1 MTDGLLGKG
10 GVTGAVMVVGGGI
23 AGIQS
28 SLDLVEAGY
37 KVYLVE
43 NKSAIGGHMAQ
54 LDKTFPTNDCAMC
67 IVSPKLVD
75 CGRHRNIELL
85 TGSEV
90 MGVRGEAGNFTV
102 RVRTRPRYVD
112 LDKCTGC
119 GDCAG
124 VCPVIV
130 PIGMGGDFDEG
141 LADQRAAY
149 KLYPQ
154 AVPNAYA
161 IEKLGIA
168 PCRDACP
175 AGQRAQ
181 GYIALIRE
189 GRYED
194 ALRVIKE
201 DNPFPG
207 ICGRICNHRCEDACN
222 RGKLDEPVNIR
233 ALKRVVTDKVYA
245 QPRVAPEPVER
256 KYEER
261 VAIIGA
267 GPCGLTAA
275 QDLCKLG
282 YVTTVFET
290 LPVAGGMLRVGVPEY
305 RLPAWIVDREVQDI
319 VDLGVELRLNTTVDN
334 LDDVFAEGFD
344 AVLIAVGAHEG
355 VRLPIPG
362 ADLEGVL
369 INTTFLRDVRLDN
382 PPELGER
389 VTVIGAGDVAMDV
402 ARTAVR
408 MGSEVHLYYRRTR
421 EEATA
426 GEEEM
431 RHAEEEGVVF
441 HWQSTPVEVVA
452 LPQSPR
458 PPSVPPNFGGAC
470 GGGERGGRMGGIRCV
485 RTEQGAPDETGR
497 RRPVP
502 IPGSEYFVPCDNV
515 IFSVGQRA
523 GLAFIPESAGVG
535 VTRQQTIA
543 INPNTLAATRPG
555 VFAAGDATT
564 GTSFVI
570 EAVASGHQAAESIH
584 RYLRGEELEPPP
596 KPELP
601 VVELTQAEIEEQV
614 AAASLTGGVHIQPRV
629 PMDELPV
636 EQRTST
642 FEEVVAGY
650 TDEQAQE
657 EAARCL
663 ACGICSECLSCVYT
677 CQADAINHDML
688 EQVQD
693 IEVGAVVLAPG
704 YETYQAERSV
714 EYGWGRFP
722 NVVTALQFERL
733 LSASGPTYGH
743 VQRPSDGQP
752 PKKIAFLQCV
762 GSRDQTHDYCSAV
775 CCMYATK
782 EAIMAIEHEPD
793 TEVHVFMMDMRAFS
807 KGYLE
812 YYRRA
817 QERYGIQYIRSR
829 ISYVREDPQ
838 THNLILRYVA
848 EQGSV
853 GAGECGRGRGYAG
866 GKQEAEEQSESPT
879 SNLQPPISNLQS
891 PIREEEFDLVVL
903 SVGMEISEGVR
914 ELGRRLSV
922 ELDEYGFC
930 RTLPFQPLQTS
941 RPGIFAVG
949 PFREP
954 KDIPE
959 SVIEASGAAAV
970 AGLIVSPARWTCTQ
984 DVVYP
989 PERVS
994 EDTRDVAEEEP
1005 RVGVFVCHCG
1015 SNIGGFLDVP
1025 AVAEYAASLPGV
1037 AHAEHNLYTC
1047 SQDSIQRITEQTRE
1061 LGLNR
1066 VVVASCTPLTH
1077 EPLFQD
1083 SVRQAGLNPGM
1094 FQMANIRN
1102 QCSWVHSDQW
1112 EAATEKAK
1120 DLVRMAVAKA
1130 LRLEPLYKTEVEV
1143 QKAVLVVGGGV
1154 AGMTAA
1160 LTLAD
1165 QGFPV
1170 HLVERTE
1177 QLGGNLRNIKTLV
1190 NWETG
1195 RLGEGERGRE
1205 GEGETGEQAEKPT
1218 TNLPTYQSTNLPT
1231 YQSTNLVWRDPQ
1243 AFLQQL
1249 IERVEGH
1256 PQITVHL
1263 QGEYLES
1270 SGFVG
1275 NFTSRLRGPDGE
1287 GEVRHGATIVATGG
1301 VEYRGPEYGYG
1312 TDPRI
1317 VTQQEFEALLA
1328 GRENLQ
1334 SPISNLQSP
1343 TSNLQPSISNL
1354 QSVVM
1359 ILCVGPAERYCSRIC
1374 CTTAMK
1380 NVLALKRL
1388 NPQAQITVLY
1398 HDMRTYGFKERLYD
1412 EARRQ
1417 GVVFVQYNFD
1427 RKPDVRTSSPSPPEL
1442 GGTEGGRGYAGGLQ
1456 VAVWESGLGQE
1467 LVLEPDLVVLSMPV
1481 VPPEGTDELAT
1492 RLKVP
1497 VDMDGFFLEAHVKL
1511 RPVDFSSDG
1520 LFVAGMAHY
1529 PKFLDETIV
1538 QAQAAAARAMTIVGR
1553 DVLEVGG
1560 IVAQVDVDKCVAC
1573 LTCVRICPYNVPQ
1586 IQAEFS
1592 GVGGIVGAAYI
1603 EPAQCHGC
1611 GICASECPAKAI
1623 QLLRY
1628 RDEQVEAEIAALMV
1642 PEVVGEQ
1649 YLCST

>member
-1 MTDGLLGKG
+1 MAHDDAVCRVDRTVGS
-10 GVTGAVMVVGGGI
+10 VMVVGGGI
-23 AGIQS
+23 AGIQA
-28 SLDLVEAGY
+28 SLDLAETGY

-43 NKSAIGGHMAQ
+43 HKSAIGGHMAQ

-85 TGSEV
+85 TGSDILGIQGEV
-90 MGVRGEAGNFTV
+90 GDFTV
-102 RVRTRPRYVD
+102 QVRTRPRYINID
-112 LDKCTGC
+112 TCTGC
-119 GDCAG
+119 GDCADA
-124 VCPVIV
+124 CPVIV
-130 PIGMGGDFDEG
+130 PPTALGGGSGGFDEG

-161 IEKLGIA
+161 IKKRGIA

-181 GYIALIRE
+181 GYIALIHE

-194 ALRVIKE
+194 AMRVIKE

-222 RGKLDEPVNIR
+222 RGKLDEPINIR
-233 ALKRVVTDKVYA
+233 ALKRFVTDKVYA
-245 QPRVAPEPVER
+245 QPRMAPERVER
-256 KYEER
+256 RYEER

-282 YVTTVFET
+282 YGVTVFEA

-305 RLPAWIVDREVQDI
+305 RLPSWIVDREVQDI
-319 VDLGVELRLNTTVDN
+319 VDLGVELRLNTRVDS
-334 LDDVFAEGFD
+334 LDALFAEGFD
-344 AVLIAVGAHEG
+344 AVLVAVGAHEG
-355 VRLPIPG
+355 IRLPIPG
-362 ADLEGVL
+362 ADLGGVL
-369 INTTFLRDVRLDN
+369 LNTTFLRDVRLAQSEPGRA

-389 VTVIGAGDVAMDV
+389 VAVIGAGDVAMDV

-408 MGSEVHLYYRRTR
+408 LGSEVHVYYRRTR

-426 GEEEM
+426 DREEM

-441 HWQSTPVEVVA
+441 HWQVTPVEV
-452 LPQSPR
+452 L
-458 PPSVPPNFGGAC
+458 GDGD
-470 GGGERGGRMGGIRCV
+470 GTLRGLRCV
-485 RTEQGAPDETGR
+485 RTEQGLPDETGR

-502 IPGSEYFVPCDNV
+502 IPGSEHFVSCDNV

-535 VTRQQTIA
+535 ITRQQTIA

-555 VFAAGDATT
+555 VFAAGDVTT
-564 GTSFVI
+564 GTAFVI
-570 EAVASGHQAAESIH
+570 EAVASGHGAAESIE
-584 RYLRGEELEPPP
+584 RYLRGEDLEPPP
-596 KPELP
+596 EPDLP
-601 VVELTQAEIEEQV
+601 VVELTRAEIDERVTRGEVEVQN
-614 AAASLTGGVHIQPRV
+614 RV
-629 PMDELPV
+629 PMDERAV
-636 EQRTST
+636 GERVSS

-650 TDEQAQE
+650 TDEQAQA

-663 ACGICSECLSCVYT
+663 ACGICSECLSCVYA
-677 CQADAINHDML
+677 CQADAIDHDMVERL
-688 EQVQD
+688 RD

-704 YETYQAERSV
+704 YEAYPAERAV

-722 NVVTALQFERL
+722 NVVTGLQFERL
-733 LSASGPTYGH
+733 LSASGPTLGH
-743 VQRPSDGQP
+743 VQRISDGHT
-752 PKKIAFLQCV
+752 PKKVAFLQCV
-762 GSRDQTHDYCSAV
+762 GSRDQTHDYCSSV

-793 TEVHVFMMDMRAFS
+793 TQVTVFMMDMRAFS
-807 KGYLE
+807 KGYEE

-817 QERYGIQYIRSR
+817 RERYGIRYVRSR
-829 ISYVREDPQ
+829 ISYVREDPR
-838 THNLILRYVA
+838 THNLVLRYVDNQEAA
-848 EQGSV
+848 EQT
-853 GAGECGRGRGYAG
+853 
-866 GKQEAEEQSESPT
+866 QSAIRNPRSR
-879 SNLQPPISNLQS
+879 
-891 PIREEEFDLVVL
+891 IREEEFDLVVL

-914 ELGRRLSV
+914 ELGRRLGV
-922 ELDEYGFC
+922 ELDEHGFC
-930 RTLPFQPLQTS
+930 RTQPFQRYAAATAVVSPLETS
-941 RPGIFAVG
+941 QPGIFAIG

-959 SVIEASGAAAV
+959 SVVEASGAAAA
-970 AGLIVSPARWTCTQ
+970 AGAVLAPARWTRTEK
-984 DVVYP
+984 VVYP
-989 PERVS
+989 PER
-994 EDTRDVAEEEP
+994 DVAEEES

-1025 AVAEYAASLPGV
+1025 AVAEYAAGLPGV
-1037 AHAEHNLYTC
+1037 VHAEHNLYTC
-1047 SQDSIQRITEQTRE
+1047 SQDSIQHITERTRE

-1102 QCSWVHSDQW
+1102 QCSWVHPDEW
-1112 EAATEKAK
+1112 EAATAKAR

-1130 LRLEPLYKTEVEV
+1130 VRLEPLHKSEVPVE
-1143 QKAVLVVGGGV
+1143 KAVLVIGGGV

-1170 HLVERTE
+1170 HLVERE
-1177 QLGGNLRNIKTLV
+1177 DRLGGNLWNIKTLV
-1190 NWETG
+1190 DVQSQRSAEDESVSGSRLSDADAGADADRRRSG
-1195 RLGEGERGRE
+1195 RRSDGQCRPQTVGGRQSGGRRRPQTVGGRE
-1205 GEGETGEQAEKPT
+1205 PETLNLKPE
-1218 TNLPTYQSTNLPT
+1218 
-1231 YQSTNLVWRDPQ
+1231 TNLVWRDPGE
-1243 AFLQQL
+1243 LLHQL
-1249 IERVEGH
+1249 IERVEDH
-1256 PQITVHL
+1256 PEITVHL
-1263 QGEYLES
+1263 RSEFLES

-1275 NFTSRLRGPDGE
+1275 NFTSRLRDPEGE
-1287 GEVRHGATIVATGG
+1287 SEVRHGATIVATGG
-1301 VEYRGPEYGYG
+1301 VEYRGSEYGYG

-1317 VTQQEFEALLA
+1317 LTQQEFEALL
-1328 GRENLQ
+1328 E
-1334 SPISNLQSP
+1334 SP
-1343 TSNLQPSISNL
+1343 TSDVGPSTSDL
-1354 QSVVM
+1354 KSVVM

-1374 CTTAMK
+1374 CTTAIK
-1380 NVLALKRL
+1380 NALALKRV
-1388 NPQAQITVLY
+1388 NPEAQVTIIY
-1398 HDMRTYGFKERLYD
+1398 RDIRTYGFKERLYQ

-1417 GVVFVQYNFD
+1417 GVVFVRYDFD
-1427 RKPDVRTSSPSPPEL
+1427 RKPQVRVS
-1442 GGTEGGRGYAGGLQ
+1442 G
-1456 VAVWESGLGQE
+1456 SGLGEPETSNLKPETQLE
-1467 LVLEPDLVVLSMPV
+1467 LMVWEPVLGEELALHPDLLVLSTPV
-1481 VPPEGTDELAT
+1481 VPPEGADDLAT

-1497 VDMDGFFLEAHVKL
+1497 VDLDGFFLEAHVKL
-1511 RPVDFSSDG
+1511 RPVDFASDG
-1520 LFVAGMAHY
+1520 VFLAGMAHY

-1538 QAQAAAARAMTIVGR
+1538 QAQAAAARAMRVVSK

-1560 IVAQVDVDKCVAC
+1560 VVAQVDEEKCVAC
-1573 LTCVRICPYNVPQ
+1573 LTCVRICPYDVPQ
-1586 IQAEFS
+1586 IRVDFS

-1611 GICASECPAKAI
+1611 GICVSECPARAI

-1628 RDEQVEAEIAALMV
+1628 RDVQVEAEVAALVESKMV
-1642 PEVVGEQ
+1642 EV
-1649 YLCST
+1649 

>member
-1 MTDGLLGKG
+1 MASEFSDKG
-10 GVTGAVMVVGGGI
+10 SVTGAVMVVGGGI
-23 AGIQS
+23 AGIQA
-28 SLDLVEAGY
+28 SLDLAEAGY

-85 TGSEV
+85 TGSDV
-90 MGVRGEAGNFTV
+90 LGVRGEAGDFTA

-119 GDCAG
+119 GDCAD
-124 VCPVIV
+124 VCPVII
-130 PIGMGGDFDEG
+130 PGRFDEG
-141 LADQRAAY
+141 LAVQHAAY

-154 AVPNAYA
+154 AVPNAFA
-161 IEKLGIA
+161 IEKLGIS

-175 AGQRAQ
+175 AHQRAQ

-222 RGKLDEPVNIR
+222 RGKLDDPINIH
-233 ALKRVVTDKVYA
+233 ALKRFVTDKVYA
-245 QPRVAPEPVER
+245 QPRVPPEPAER
-256 KYEER
+256 RYEER

-267 GPCGLTAA
+267 GPCGLTTA
-275 QDLCKLG
+275 QDLCMLG
-282 YVTTVFET
+282 YEVTVFEA
-290 LPVAGGMLRVGVPEY
+290 LPVGGGMLRVGVPEY
-305 RLPAWIVDREVQDI
+305 RLPSWIVDREVQDI
-319 VDLGVELRLNTTVDN
+319 VDLGVDLRLNTTVES
-334 LDDVFAEGFD
+334 LDDVFDEGFG

-355 VRLPIPG
+355 RMLPIEG
-362 ADLEGVL
+362 TDLDGVMV
-369 INTTFLRDVRLDN
+369 NTVFLRDVRLDN
-382 PPELGER
+382 PPDIAGQRVVVLG
-389 VTVIGAGDVAMDV
+389 GGNVAVDV

-408 MGSEVHLYYRRTR
+408 LGAAEVHMACLESR
-421 EEATA
+421 ETMPSHSWEIEA
-426 GEEEM
+426 
-431 RHAEEEGVVF
+431 AESEGVQM
-441 HWQSTPVEVVA
+441 H
-452 LPQSPR
+452 
-458 PPSVPPNFGGAC
+458 PSRSFKRIISDGNGRVGGLEC
-470 GGGERGGRMGGIRCV
+470 LDVTFMEF
-485 RTEQGAPDETGR
+485 DETGR
-497 RRPVP
+497 LMLETE
-502 IPGSEYFVPCDNV
+502 PGSEHVIPCDIV
-515 IFSVGQRA
+515 VFSIGQRA
-523 GLAFIPESAGVG
+523 GLAFIPESTGVG

-543 INPNTLAATRPG
+543 VNPNTMAATRPG

-564 GTSFVI
+564 GTAFVI

-584 RYLRGEELEPPP
+584 RYLRGEELEPEL

-601 VVELTQAEIEEQV
+601 VVDLSQVEIQERVERGEV
-614 AAASLTGGVHIQPRV
+614 KVTPRV
-629 PMDELPV
+629 AMPELPV
-636 EQRTST
+636 GERVAN
-642 FEEVVAGY
+642 FAEVETGY
-650 TDEQAQE
+650 TDEQAQA

-663 ACGICSECLSCVYT
+663 ACGICSECLSCVYI
-677 CQADAINHDML
+677 CQADAINHDMV

-693 IEVGAVVLAPG
+693 VHVGAIVLAPG
-704 YETYQAERSV
+704 YETYQAKRSA
-714 EYGWGRFP
+714 EYGWGRYP
-722 NVVTALQFERL
+722 NVVTAIQFERL
-733 LSASGPTYGH
+733 LSASGPTHGH
-743 VQRPSDGQP
+743 VQRPSDGRA

-782 EAIMAIEHEPD
+782 EAIMSIEHEPD
-793 TEVHVFMMDMRAFS
+793 TEVTVFMMDMRAFS
-807 KGYLE
+807 KGYYE

-817 QERYGIQYIRSR
+817 QERYGIRYVRTR
-829 ISYVREDPQ
+829 ISFVREDPR
-838 THNLILRYVA
+838 THNLVLKYVG
-848 EQGSV
+848 ERGS
-853 GAGECGRGRGYAG
+853 
-866 GKQEAEEQSESPT
+866 SS
-879 SNLQPPISNLQS
+879 QS
-891 PIREEEFDLVVL
+891 PICEEEFDLVVL

-914 ELGRRLSV
+914 ELARRMGV
-922 ELDEYGFC
+922 ELDEHGFC
-930 RTLPFQPLQTS
+930 RTLPFEPLQTS

-959 SVIEASGAAAV
+959 SVIEASGAAAA
-970 AGLIVSPARWTCTQ
+970 AGLIVSPARWTCTEE
-984 DVVYP
+984 VVYP
-989 PERVS
+989 PER
-994 EDTRDVAEEEP
+994 DVAGEEP
-1005 RVGVFVCHCG
+1005 CIGVFVCHCG

-1025 AVAEYAASLPGV
+1025 MVAEYAASLPGV
-1037 AHAEHNLYTC
+1037 VHAEHNLYTC
-1047 SQDSIQRITEQTRE
+1047 SQDSIQRITQQTRE

-1083 SVRQAGLNPGM
+1083 SIRQAGLNPGM

-1102 QCSWVHSDQW
+1102 QCSWVHSGEW

-1130 LRLEPLYKTEVEV
+1130 LLLEPLYKTEVQVE
-1143 QKAVLVVGGGV
+1143 KAALVIGGGV

-1177 QLGGNLRNIKTLV
+1177 HLGGNLRQIKHIV
-1190 NWETG
+1190 DWKS
-1195 RLGEGERGRE
+1195 
-1205 GEGETGEQAEKPT
+1205 GEQCQDGEQDSRNERIKKEEETRFFGKNPVSEEDG
-1218 TNLPTYQSTNLPT
+1218 STEGG
-1231 YQSTNLVWRDPQ
+1231 LVWRDPQ
-1243 AFLQQL
+1243 EFLQQL
-1249 IERVEGH
+1249 IERVKGH
-1256 PQITVHL
+1256 PGINVHL
-1263 QGEYLES
+1263 RSEFLES

-1275 NFTSRLRGPDGE
+1275 NFTSRLRGPDGVDGVNGY
-1287 GEVRHGATIVATGG
+1287 GESEIRHGATIVATGG

-1317 VTQQEFEALLA
+1317 VTQQEFEAIL
-1328 GRENLQ
+1328 
-1334 SPISNLQSP
+1334 SSS
-1343 TSNLQPSISNL
+1343 TPSTPSTPS
-1354 QSVVM
+1354 SVVM

-1388 NPQAQITVLY
+1388 NPQAQIIVIY
-1398 HDMRTYGFKERLYD
+1398 HDIRTYGFKERLYQ

-1417 GVVFVQYNFD
+1417 GVVFVQYDFD
-1427 RKPDVRTSSPSPPEL
+1427 RKPEVRI
-1442 GGTEGGRGYAGGLQ
+1442 GGGGQETLPNGVNGYGLQ
-1456 VAVWESGLGQE
+1456 VMVWESSLGQE

-1481 VPPEGTDELAT
+1481 VPPEGADELAT
-1492 RLKVP
+1492 RLKVS
-1497 VDMDGFFLEAHVKL
+1497 VDLDGFFLEAHVKL

-1538 QAQAAAARAMTIVGR
+1538 QAQAAAARAMTIVSK

-1560 IVAQVDVDKCVAC
+1560 IVAQVDAEKCVAC

-1586 IQAEFS
+1586 IRAEFN

-1611 GICASECPAKAI
+1611 GTCVSECPAKAI
-1623 QLLRY
+1623 QLLHY
-1628 RDEQVEAEIAALMV
+1628 RDEQVEAEVAALFETEGDGRETLPNV
-1642 PEVVGEQ
+1642 EVLSNERYAV
-1649 YLCST
+1649 